1 MRPPEFE
8 PPENESPAKGS
19 VPPQTV
25 PISHLTLHCLTPRQV
40 QMIDDAL
47 REVGEFGEVRL
58 VVQRGRLRF
67 IEKLE
72 SLDATKGW

>member
-1 MRPPEFE
+1 MDAQDVEPTSPPEGE
-8 PPENESPAKGS
+8 APPAPVK
-19 VPPQTV
+19 VPL
-25 PISHLTLHCLTPRQV
+25 SHLTLHSLTPRQV

-47 REVGEFGEVRL
+47 RDVGPFGEVRL
-58 VVQRGRLRF
+58 IKVKGRLRF

>member
-1 MRPPEFE
+1 MELQERE
-8 PPENESPAKGS
+8 PVGPSEGEAPSEAVS
-19 VPPQTV
+19 VPL
-25 PISHLTLHCLTPRQV
+25 SHLMLHCLTPRQV

-47 REVGEFGEVRL
+47 RDVGPFGEVRL
-58 VVQRGRLRF
+58 IKVKGRLRF

>member
-1 MRPPEFE
+1 MDVQELE
-8 PPENESPAKGS
+8 PGASSEGEVPSEPVS
-19 VPPQTV
+19 VPP
-25 PISHLTLHCLTPRQV
+25 SHLMLHFLTPRQV

-47 REVGEFGEVRL
+47 RDVGPFGEVRL
-58 VVQRGRLRF
+58 IKVKGRLRF